1 MVAESEQEKMMQL
14 DKEERNLK
22 SCALIDLIHKF
33 LVKIIKNNSMVMTN

>member
-1 MVAESEQEKMMQL
+1 LLKKKNQIDGAESEQEKKMMQL

-33 LVKIIKNNSMVMTN
+33 LVKII